1 MTQEEQIL
9 RSRSL
14 AAAWKKRPDYVG
26 DLIKSDPRIY
36 NSWRAIRFTK
46 KGKAAGCCDEWHN
59 FRTFYSHIKPHY
71 FDGCVLLRKDKM
83 RPWGPDNFI
92 CVTSEEAGAIRERV
106 FIEYDGKRMTLREWA
121 DYYGISHNGLRIRY
135 YRHRKEYTPEQLLF
149 GIRHNRG
156 SKSAKD
162 ISDKGVNPR
171 AKASKMLSSYRIID
185 QKNGY
190 ELCDM
195 SIDWMLENIISKPC
209 HYCGDTRRI
218 GCDRIDN
225 TKGHTKDNVVPC
237 CIECN
242 SARNNYF
249 TYDEMRRLGKTIA
262 EIKKARKV

>member
-1 MTQEEQIL
+1 MTQEEKIL
-9 RSRSL
+9 RSRALS
-14 AAAWKKRPDYVG
+14 AAAKRRPNYIA
-26 DLIKSDPRIY
+26 DLVKSDPRIY
-36 NSWRAIRFTK
+36 NSWRGIRFTE
-46 KGKAAGCCDEWHN
+46 KGKRAGCCEEWKN

-71 FDGCVLLRKDKM
+71 FNGCVLLRKDKTL
-83 RPWGPDNFI
+83 PWGPDNFI
-92 CVTSEEAGAIRERV
+92 CVTSGEAGTLKESI
-106 FIEYDGKRMTLREWA
+106 FIEYDGKRLTLREWA
-121 DYYGISHNGLRIRY
+121 EYYGISVRSIRIRY
-135 YRHRKEYTPEQLLF
+135 YRHRKEYTPEQLIF

-156 SKSAKD
+156 SKTAKD
-162 ISDKGVNPR
+162 AKDEGVNPR
-171 AKASKMLSSYRIID
+171 AKASKMLSQYRTID
-185 QKNGY
+185 RKNGY